1 MYIQYIHIYIH
12 IDILYVYVY
21 IYMWVYAT
29 KRFLFEVL
37 LADVGARVE
46 CSGPKQPVWFSV
58 HHLQGRNSLGEYTS
72 EIVILVC

>member
-1 MYIQYIHIYIH
+1 
-12 IDILYVYVY
+12 
-21 IYMWVYAT
+21 MWVYAT